1 MPLLAMLIGFA
12 PPFWFAVAVMVLAA
26 WGLFEFYAI
35 CLPKRRT
42 VEKTLAILAGA
53 LLTWLPLWQNE
64 GGAQLVWV
72 GTFYFF
78 ALVILFHFQDL
89 RIAMADFALLICGLF
104 YIPLL
109 LGYLNLLMKLPQG
122 RCWIFL
128 TLMAIMAND
137 SLAYF
142 AGSRWGRHPLYPAIS
157 AKKTWE
163 GLAGGLAGSLIG
175 VLLAKYAFLPVLSFS
190 SALLL
195 AVILGFVGPL
205 GDLFESMLKRSY
217 GVKDSGCGIPG
228 HGGLLDRLDSLLFAF
243 PAVYS
248 FCMWHILS

>member
-1 MPLLAMLIGFA
+1 
-12 PPFWFAVAVMVLAA
+12 
-26 WGLFEFYAI
+26 
-35 CLPKRRT
+35 
-42 VEKTLAILAGA
+42 
-53 LLTWLPLWQNE
+53 
-64 GGAQLVWV
+64 
-72 GTFYFF
+72 
-78 ALVILFHFQDL
+78 
-89 RIAMADFALLICGLF
+89 
-104 YIPLL
+104 
-109 LGYLNLLMKLPQG
+109 
-122 RCWIFL
+122 
-128 TLMAIMAND
+128 MAND

-175 VLLAKYAFLPVLSFS
+175 VLLAKCAFLPVLSFS

-248 FCMWHILS
+248 FCMWHVLS